1 MRAGKSLLFLILTM
15 ILAGL
20 PATGLTHGPLLH
32 GFKLVTFEPSP
43 AAPDFQLVDL
53 NGEPAELNNYRDQ
66 YVLLNFWATW
76 CPPCVAEMPALE
88 QLYQHYRDRGFVVVA
103 ISSDVEGRSI
113 VQPFIESLGVTFP
126 VLLDP
131 DGQVS
136 AAYGAKSLPVSF
148 LLDRDVR
155 VVAAAQGAREWFSEA
170 ALSALDEIILPR

>member
-1 MRAGKSLLFLILTM
+1 MAGSW
-15 ILAGL
+15 
-20 PATGLTHGPLLH
+20 
-32 GFKLVTFEPSP
+32 
-43 AAPDFQLVDL
+43 D
-53 NGEPAELNNYRDQ
+53 RDSRLSVQ
-66 YVLLNFWATW
+66 RLG
-76 CPPCVAEMPALE
+76 
-88 QLYQHYRDRGFVVVA
+88 GFVVVA

-170 ALSALDEIILPR
+170 ALSTLDEMILPR